1 MIVEN
6 IAIATRNSNNKHCYD
21 DDDDDGDD
29 GETDLIDILSMTY
42 IQL

>member
-21 DDDDDGDD
+21 DDDDGDD

>member
-21 DDDDDGDD
+21 DDDGDD

>member
-6 IAIATRNSNNKHCYD
+6 IAIATRNSNNKPCYD
-21 DDDDDGDD
+21 DVDYGDD
-29 GETDLIDILSMTY
+29 GENDLIAILSMTY